1 MRRCLSLP
9 VQALAALIAVHS
21 AACGQQYIG
30 FVYPAGAQQ
39 GTTVQIRLGGQR
51 IDDPEGAIVSG
62 TGVEAR
68 LLSYQRQLNVQEVAI
83 LREQLRILRKQARD
97 RKKAKKELDATTQMI
112 IDNIEQRMAAWENRP
127 ANRSVVNLAFVEVTV
142 APDAEPGPREIRLV
156 TRMGATNPLP
166 FYVSQYPESSRKPM
180 KTCQV
185 PVLGHEEAAERKRPP
200 EEQEVRVSVPC
211 VVNGQVAAGEV
222 NHYRF
227 EAKKGQRLVL
237 RAYARDLIP
246 YIADAVPGW
255 FQAVMTLYDARGR
268 EVAYSDVYR
277 FKPDPVIRYEA
288 PEDGEYVVTI
298 SDALFRGRE
307 DFVYRISIAESPF
320 VTSIFPLGGR
330 VGDSPAVDIS
340 GWNLDGA
347 KVLLP
352 PADAGPG
359 IHFVTAATK
368 GRVSNRVPF
377 ALDTLPEVFEEE
389 ANNDRGR
396 AQQTVLP
403 VIVNGRVDEPGDW
416 DVFQFEGRAGETVV
430 AEVVA
435 RRLDSPLDSIL
446 KLTDAD
452 GNFLAVNDD
461 HDDPGTGLNTHH
473 ADSYLSAELPSNGT
487 YYVYVSDTTHKGG
500 EEYGYRLRIS
510 PPQPDF
516 ELRVVPSSVAMRS
529 KRWGGVSVYVI
540 RRDGFDGSIQVR
552 LKNPPE
558 GFSSSTVTIK
568 DGEEMVRLGMKTD
581 LRETEGAVVLN
592 VEGRAKIAGSEVAH
606 LAVPADDCMQAFLW
620 RHLVPA
626 DSLLACVFN
635 PADKPEPQRVAPPVP
650 PELIA
655 AAKKAVEEAGTVQ
668 FSQRQVL
675 GRLRQLDYLYENWML
690 TDDFYHEKVAECKVA
705 EEEK

>member
-1 MRRCLSLP
+1 
-9 VQALAALIAVHS
+9 
-21 AACGQQYIG
+21 
-30 FVYPAGAQQ
+30 
-39 GTTVQIRLGGQR
+39 
-51 IDDPEGAIVSG
+51 
-62 TGVEAR
+62 
-68 LLSYQRQLNVQEVAI
+68 
-83 LREQLRILRKQARD
+83 
-97 RKKAKKELDATTQMI
+97 
-112 IDNIEQRMAAWENRP
+112 
-127 ANRSVVNLAFVEVTV
+127 
-142 APDAEPGPREIRLV
+142 
-156 TRMGATNPLP
+156 
-166 FYVSQYPESSRKPM
+166 M

-340 GWNLDGA
+340 GWNLDDA

-416 DVFQFEGRAGETVV
+416 DVFQFEGRP
-430 AEVVA
+430 A
-435 RRLDSPLDSIL
+435 RRLSRRSSRGGSIPRSIL
-446 KLTDAD
+446 
-452 GNFLAVNDD
+452 
-461 HDDPGTGLNTHH
+461 
-473 ADSYLSAELPSNGT
+473 S
-487 YYVYVSDTTHKGG
+487 
-500 EEYGYRLRIS
+500 
-510 PPQPDF
+510 
-516 ELRVVPSSVAMRS
+516 
-529 KRWGGVSVYVI
+529 
-540 RRDGFDGSIQVR
+540 
-552 LKNPPE
+552 
-558 GFSSSTVTIK
+558 
-568 DGEEMVRLGMKTD
+568 
-581 LRETEGAVVLN
+581 
-592 VEGRAKIAGSEVAH
+592 
-606 LAVPADDCMQAFLW
+606 
-620 RHLVPA
+620 
-626 DSLLACVFN
+626 
-635 PADKPEPQRVAPPVP
+635 
-650 PELIA
+650 
-655 AAKKAVEEAGTVQ
+655 
-668 FSQRQVL
+668 
-675 GRLRQLDYLYENWML
+675 
-690 TDDFYHEKVAECKVA
+690 
-705 EEEK
+705 